1 MGTQMGVSFKIEKDI
16 AVVTNSGSFSNR
28 DVEKTLLA
36 LTKDQDYKPGI
47 RILFIDRGSEYNP
60 PKHGPKEAARILSL
74 LVPKISDR
82 IAIVVKKD
90 VHFGIARMIQVYCE
104 FYRVTFEVFREE
116 QAARIWL
123 GEDPNG
129 K

>member
-1 MGTQMGVSFKIEKDI
+1 MGVSYKIEKDI
-16 AVVTNSGSFSNR
+16 AVVTNSGSFSYR

-36 LTKDQDYKPGI
+36 LTRDQDYRSGI

-60 PKHGPKEAARILSL
+60 PKHEPEEAAHMLSL

-82 IAIVVKKD
+82 ITIVVKED
-90 VHFGIARMIQVYCE
+90 FHFGIARMIQAHCE
-104 FYRVTFEVFREE
+104 SYGVTFEVFREE

-123 GEDPNG
+123 GEEPNV

>member
-1 MGTQMGVSFKIEKDI
+1 MGVSYKIENHI
-16 AVVTNSGSFSNR
+16 AVVKNSGSFSYR

-36 LTKDQDYKPGI
+36 LTKDQDYRSGM

-60 PKHGPKEAARILSL
+60 PKQEPEDAARMLSSF
-74 LVPKISDR
+74 VPKISDR

-90 VHFGIARMIQVYCE
+90 VHFGIARMIEMHSESYG
-104 FYRVTFEVFREE
+104 VTFEVFREE
-116 QAARIWL
+116 QAARNWL
-123 GEDPNG
+123 GEDPNI

>member
-1 MGTQMGVSFKIEKDI
+1 M
-16 AVVTNSGSFSNR
+16 
-28 DVEKTLLA
+28 
-36 LTKDQDYKPGI
+36 

-60 PKHGPKEAARILSL
+60 PKHEPEEAARILSS

-104 FYRVTFEVFREE
+104 AYEVTFEVFREE

-123 GEDPNG
+123 GEDPNVT
-129 K
+129 

>member
-1 MGTQMGVSFKIEKDI
+1 MGTQMGVSYKIEKDI
-16 AVVTNSGSFSNR
+16 AILTNSGSFSYR
-28 DVEKTLLA
+28 DVKETILA
-36 LTKDQDYKPGI
+36 LTKDQDFRSGM

-60 PKHGPKEAARILSL
+60 PKHEPEAGARMLSS

-90 VHFGIARMIQVYCE
+90 LHFGIARMIEAHCE
-104 FYRVTFEVFREE
+104 AHGVTFEVFREE

-123 GEDPNG
+123 GEDPNV

>member
-1 MGTQMGVSFKIEKDI
+1 MGVGYKIEKDI
-16 AVVTNSGSFSNR
+16 TVVTNSGSFSNR

-36 LTKDQDYKPGI
+36 LTRDQDYKSGM

-60 PKHGPKEAARILSL
+60 PKQGPEEAARILSS

-90 VHFGIARMIQVYCE
+90 VHFGIARMIGTYCE
-104 FYRVTFEVFREE
+104 FNGVTFKVFWEE
-116 QAARIWL
+116 QAARSWL
-123 GEDPNG
+123 GEDPNV

>member
-1 MGTQMGVSFKIEKDI
+1 MGVSYKIEKDVV
-16 AVVTNSGSFSNR
+16 VVTNSGSFSNR

-36 LTKDQDYKPGI
+36 LTKDEGYRSGVQ
-47 RILFIDRGSEYNP
+47 ILFIDKGSEYNP
-60 PKHGPKEAARILSL
+60 PKHGAEKAALILGS
-74 LVPKISDR
+74 LVPRISNKM
-82 IAIVVKKD
+82 AVVVKKD

-104 FYRVTFEVFREE
+104 SYGVTFQVFREE

-123 GEDPNG
+123 GEDPNV